1 MIADST
7 SASSGETT
15 SSRSAS
21 VLDGAICSSGT
32 SSPVA
37 GSRYCTRL
45 WWVSSSS
52 SSTLTPVARSTSMI
66 AQVQKAWSS
75 SQVRSRRLPV
85 SGPRPRSGCPAL
97 RAAGRVK
104 ACPPAVNVPPG
115 GVRRAAASTAAV
127 RAWCPAAER
136 TRTGSTGS
144 RSRVRASI
152 RDLRRRSSLRVL
164 ISALLTG
171 LGAAHGPHRAGSSIA
186 QQARS
191 R

>member
-7 SASSGETT
+7 SARSGETT
-15 SSRSAS
+15 RSRSAS

-45 WWVSSSS
+45 WWVSSRS
-52 SSTLTPVARSTSMI
+52 SSTLMPVARSTSMI

-75 SQVRSRRLPV
+75 SQVRSWRLP
-85 SGPRPRSGCPAL
+85 SASWAQIRMPGL

-115 GVRRAAASTAAV
+115 GVRQAAVSTAAV

-171 LGAAHGPHRAGSSIA
+171 LGAAHGPHRAGSSVA